1 MSDKVVIRKL
11 NETYV
16 RLEAERGVLAEIGG
30 IFTFKVPGAKFTPA
44 YRSGYW
50 DGLVRLLNLRT
61 NTIYAGLVSEIVD
74 FCETR
79 EYPVELKDFDKQT
92 DDSDRIDKFLEYIT
106 PKLPF
111 EPREYQIEAV
121 RHCLTEKRSVLLSPT
136 GSGKSLIIYL
146 IAQYITGL
154 KKSNKMLVIVPTISL
169 VQQMKSDIETYHKL
183 QGDIDM
189 LCITAGVIKDVSSV
203 QIVISTWQSLQKES
217 VDWFNQFTSVLVDE
231 CHLAKSKVLTSIM
244 EKCNNVVYRFGT
256 TGTLDGE
263 NVHKLVLQGLFG
275 GVKRVATTTELI
287 ESKHLAPL
295 KINAIV
301 LNYKRTDDIKKIK
314 SYQDEIDYLVG
325 NEKRNRFIVDLVKRL
340 DKTTLVLFRYV
351 EKHGKVLHKML
362 EEQMTDVHYIS
373 GEVDGDERETIRHLM
388 ETPDKK
394 QVLIGSLQTLSTG
407 VNIKNIH
414 NIVFVAPT
422 KSQITLLQS
431 IGRGLRT
438 HEEKDVLQVY
448 DLVDSFDGKKQ
459 NFAVK
464 HFMERVKV
472 YDNEGFDYGVKKFD
486 LDKHY

>member
-11 NETYV
+11 NETFV
-16 RLEAERGVLAEIGG
+16 RLEAERGILQEISS
-30 IFTFKVPGAKFTPA
+30 IFTFKVPGYKFVPA
-44 YRSGYW
+44 YRNGYW
-50 DGLVRLLNLRT
+50 SGDIFLLNLRT
-61 NTIYAGLVSEIVD
+61 NTIYSGLVPDIVD
-74 FCETR
+74 FCESR
-79 EYPVELKDFDKQT
+79 GYPVEFQDLDRQVDN
-92 DDSDRIDKFLEYIT
+92 SDRIEKFLSYII

-111 EPREYQIEAV
+111 EPRDYQLEAV

-146 IAQYITGL
+146 LSQYITGL
-154 KKSNKMLVIVPTISL
+154 NKKNKVLVIVPTISL
-169 VQQMKSDIETYHKL
+169 VHQMSSDFENYHKSEM
-183 QGDIDM
+183 DI
-189 LCITAGVIKDVSSV
+189 LRITAGVIKDVSGV
-203 QIVISTWQSLQKES
+203 QYVISTWQSLQKES
-217 VDWFNQFTSVLVDE
+217 EDFFNQFACVINDE
-231 CHLAKSKVLTSIM
+231 AHQCKAKVLTSIM
-244 EKCNNVVYRFGT
+244 EKCTNVVYRFGT

-275 GVKRVATTTELI
+275 VIKRVATTTELI
-287 ESKHLAPL
+287 EQKHLAPL

-325 NEKRNRFIVDLVKRL
+325 NEKRNKFIVDLVKRL
-340 DKTTLVLFRYV
+340 DKTTLVLFRFV

-362 EEQMTDVHYIS
+362 EEQMSDVHYIS
-373 GEVDGDERETIRHLM
+373 GEVDGEERETIRHLM

-438 HEEKDVLQVY
+438 HEQKDVLQIY
-448 DLVDSFDGKKQ
+448 DLVDSFEGKKQ
-459 NFAVK
+459 NFALK

-472 YDNEGFDYGVKKFD
+472 YDNESFDYSIKKMD
-486 LDKHY
+486 IDKHY

>member
-1 MSDKVVIRKL
+1 
-11 NETYV
+11 
-16 RLEAERGVLAEIGG
+16 
-30 IFTFKVPGAKFTPA
+30 
-44 YRSGYW
+44 
-50 DGLVRLLNLRT
+50 
-61 NTIYAGLVSEIVD
+61 
-74 FCETR
+74 
-79 EYPVELKDFDKQT
+79 
-92 DDSDRIDKFLEYIT
+92 
-106 PKLPF
+106 
-111 EPREYQIEAV
+111 
-121 RHCLTEKRSVLLSPT
+121 
-136 GSGKSLIIYL
+136 
-146 IAQYITGL
+146 
-154 KKSNKMLVIVPTISL
+154 
-169 VQQMKSDIETYHKL
+169 MKSDIETYHKL
-183 QGDIDM
+183 QGNIDM

-231 CHLAKSKVLTSIM
+231 AHGVKAKSLTSIM

-472 YDNEGFDYGVKKFD
+472 YDSEGFDYGVKKFD